1 MVIVRNEN
9 IVDEYY
15 KEGYDQNSI
24 FDLHSVSKSITSA
37 LMGIAIDQGYIES
50 VNVPISNYFP
60 QILETGSEYQRQIT
74 IWHLLTHTSGINA
87 SDTYNWDAW
96 RNSDN
101 WVDYVLDRD
110 VTSRPG
116 TVFNYFTGNSHLLAA
131 IIEQATGHS
140 LYEFAKENLFDPLGM
155 DSANVSTDP
164 QGIEDGG
171 NGFTMNVYDMA
182 KFGLLYLNNV
192 VWDGEQIISEQWVND
207 STTVQFTRSS
217 GSANYGYQWWV
228 RTFGNNNY
236 DAYFAQGH
244 FGQYIF
250 VVPDLEL
257 IVVFTSHHDG
267 SSSMYWEFVTNIV
280 NATR

>member
-131 IIEQATGHS
+131 IIEQATGQS

-164 QGIEDGG
+164 QGIGDGG

-182 KFGLLYLNNV
+182 KFGLLYLNNGA
-192 VWDGEQIISEQWVND
+192 WDGEQIISEQWIND

-217 GSANYGYQWWV
+217 GSTNYGYQWWV

-257 IVVFTSHHDG
+257 IVVFTSHHEG